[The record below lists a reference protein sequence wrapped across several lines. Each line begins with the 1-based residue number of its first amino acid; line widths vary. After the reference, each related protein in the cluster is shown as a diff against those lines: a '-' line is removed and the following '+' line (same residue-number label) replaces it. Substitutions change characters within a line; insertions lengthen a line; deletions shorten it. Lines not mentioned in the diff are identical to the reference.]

1 MAKLDS
7 KFIVALP
14 GNPLAGAV
22 LLRLLIVPFLRQ
34 LSGAS
39 AHYPQFLLFK
49 SAHNLPRKSRTE
61 AVLAKIRGDCV
72 SFVKGGKY
80 GSSEVMPMAL
90 GNALVV
96 FDVSRDS
103 IVEGEIL
110 KVLPFQME
118 FGAEEADFING
129 L

>member
-1 MAKLDS
+1 
-7 KFIVALP
+7 
-14 GNPLAGAV
+14 
-22 LLRLLIVPFLRQ
+22 
-34 LSGAS
+34 
-39 AHYPQFLLFK
+39 
-49 SAHNLPRKSRTE
+49 
-61 AVLAKIRGDCV
+61 
-72 SFVKGGKY
+72 
-80 GSSEVMPMAL
+80 MAL